1 MSGPGKSHR
10 KGITLVDLVRMFP
23 DEAAAREWFEAI
35 RWPLGRACPK
45 CGSTRTVTVTG
56 ERPMPY
62 RCMDCRGH
70 FSVKTGTVMQSSK
83 LPLQKWAFGI
93 YLMSTHLKG
102 VSSMKLHRDL
112 GISQKTAWM
121 LIHKIREGFLG
132 PHHGDG
138 SGLSGTV
145 EVDETYIGGKR
156 ANMSN
161 AKRREL
167 ADTGRGAVG
176 KAAVVGIKQRGGSV
190 VAKHVPNVGAA
201 DLVPF
206 VESHAAPG
214 ATVYTDENAAYAG
227 LATPLNGFE
236 HESVKHSVSEY
247 VRGQAHTNGV
257 ESFWALLKRGYK
269 GTYHKMSP
277 KHLARYVNEFAGRHN
292 IRDMDTLAQMVAIA
306 QGMDGRRLPWRVLA
320 ADNGLPS
327 GARG

>member
-10 KGITLVDLVRMFP
+10 RGITLIDLVRMFP
-23 DEAAAREWFEAI
+23 DEAAAREWFEHV
-35 RWPLGRACPK
+35 RWHDGRACPK
-45 CGSTRTVTVTG
+45 CGSTRTVPVTG

-70 FSVKTGTVMQSSK
+70 FSIKTGTVMQSSK

-93 YLMSTHLKG
+93 YLMSTSLKG

-121 LIHKIREGFLG
+121 LVHKIREGFMG
-132 PHHGDG
+132 PGHGDG
-138 SGLSGTV
+138 PGLSGTV

-156 ANMSN
+156 RNMSN
-161 AKRREL
+161 AKRRAL
-167 ADTGRGAVG
+167 SDTGRGAVG
-176 KAAVVGIKQRGGSV
+176 KAAVVGIKQRGGAV
-190 VAKHVPNVGAA
+190 VARPVPNVGAA
-201 DLVPF
+201 DLIPF

-214 ATVYTDENAAYAG
+214 STVYTDENAVYAG
-227 LATPLNGFE
+227 LATPLNGYE
-236 HESVKHSVSEY
+236 HATVTHSVGEY

-257 ESFWALLKRGYK
+257 ESFWALLKRGYN

-277 KHLARYVNEFAGRHN
+277 KHLGRYVTEFAGRHN

-306 QGMDGRRLPWRVLA
+306 QGLDGRLLPWRALK